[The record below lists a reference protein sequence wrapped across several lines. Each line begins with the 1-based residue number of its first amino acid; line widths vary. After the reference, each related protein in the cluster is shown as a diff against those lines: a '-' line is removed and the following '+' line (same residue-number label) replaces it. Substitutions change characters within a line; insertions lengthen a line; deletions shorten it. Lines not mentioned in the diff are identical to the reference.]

1 MNKRAAIGAGGVTG
15 LIAAALMALAAPT
28 SGATPPP
35 SPSPAQR
42 ALAKFE
48 TAWNTLKTYSC
59 TLDAHEVQ
67 NGSVQDR
74 TYELW
79 FSKPFDTRMNIVG
92 GAGRGSAAVWHG
104 GDRVSGHQGGIVS
117 FIHLTLN
124 IHDGRATSLRGITI
138 AEANFGAYL
147 DKIHNA
153 KFKSIDAVP
162 DGDKW
167 TITLVPMDPATFQN
181 ITKETIVL
189 GAAGLPTDI
198 TMYVGEGTLA
208 VHNRYRDLK
217 INVAIPPGTFNM

>member
-1 MNKRAAIGAGGVTG
+1 MNNRAAISAGGVAG
-15 LIAAALMALAAPT
+15 MIAATLMALSVPAG
-28 SGATPPP
+28 GATPPP

-42 ALAKFE
+42 ALAKFDA
-48 TAWNTLKTYSC
+48 AWNALKTYSC

-67 NGSVQDR
+67 DRNVQDR
-74 TYELW
+74 TYDLW
-79 FSKPFDTRMNIVG
+79 FSKPFDTRMNITG
-92 GAGRGSAAVWHG
+92 GAGHGGAAVWHG
-104 GDRVSGHQGGIVS
+104 GDKVSGHQGGIIS

-153 KFKSIDAVP
+153 KFKSIEALP

-167 TITLVPMDPATFQN
+167 TITLVPADPATFQN

-189 GAAGLPTDI
+189 GASGLPTDI
-198 TMYVGEGTLA
+198 TMYIGEGVLA
-208 VHNRYRDLK
+208 VHNVYKDTK
-217 INVAIPPGTFNM
+217 INVAIPPSTFNL